1 MTYTLT
7 PEKREEI
14 RKRAEAAMK
23 VAPGVWEC
31 DGVDNE
37 DGNGKFKSYAIYLSD
52 GRSICD
58 TLNSGIIEIEQEAD
72 EDGISAFDRIGLACM
87 EFVAAAN
94 PVAVLSLLSALEAY
108 EAAMWT
114 DATRDVLAERNRQ
127 IEMEGWT
134 RDHDD
139 EHDTGQLAA
148 AAAAYALEA
157 SLLFPDVR
165 TDEHQRLIQR
175 IWPWDSQWWKPKDKR
190 RNLVRAAALALAE
203 IERLDR
209 ASLPP
214 VPEGK

>member
-1 MTYTLT
+1 MTN
-7 PEKREEI
+7 PHDKAI
-14 RKRAEAAMK
+14 EAALK
-23 VAPGVWEC
+23 EWSKP
-31 DGVDNE
+31 NE
-37 DGNGKFKSYAIYLSD
+37 RHEPMEIMRAAI
-52 GRSICD
+52 
-58 TLNSGIIEIEQEAD
+58 A
-72 EDGISAFDRIGLACM
+72 
-87 EFVAAAN
+87 
-94 PVAVLSLLSALEAY
+94 AY